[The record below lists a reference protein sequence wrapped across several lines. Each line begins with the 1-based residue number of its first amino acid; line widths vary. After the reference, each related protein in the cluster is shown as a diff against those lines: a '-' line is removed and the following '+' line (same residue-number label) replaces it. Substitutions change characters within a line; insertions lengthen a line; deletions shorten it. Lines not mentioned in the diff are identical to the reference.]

1 MPNPNEPLDDQF
13 AGHRRQGDSR
23 RGRGRPG
30 RASDQGEVI
39 VEVTTE
45 LLSGVVGRRT
55 WVLGH
60 GDSAVVVSAGG
71 PMLSVVSDSDVS
83 ETLSAF
89 VSAGLVRLGRAE
101 PLPSP
106 FDDKLGAP
114 LIVTILGRLQAT
126 KPVRVIECP
135 EPRVPAAQP
144 ISATPPKR
152 RRGKKTSRRSRSP
165 KVRARMAKVRRIDR
179 VCRYCLSAAAETA
192 DHVVPVSRGG
202 GNSAFN
208 LVGCCLDC
216 NGSKDDLLPK
226 EARMVLHVP
235 LRWFT
240 ADGMSVWR

>member
-1 MPNPNEPLDDQF
+1 M
-13 AGHRRQGDSR
+13 
-23 RGRGRPG
+23 
-30 RASDQGEVI
+30 V
-39 VEVTTE
+39 VEMTTE
-45 LLSGVVGRRT
+45 LLCRIAESQTAMWRIDRR
-55 WVLGH
+55 G
-60 GDSAVVVSAGG
+60 SPVVVSVKGSSMSVICSSGDVDA
-71 PMLSVVSDSDVS
+71 LSRLHRSGMIRFKKS
-83 ETLSAF
+83 ES
-89 VSAGLVRLGRAE
+89 
-101 PLPSP
+101 LPSP
-106 FDDKLGAP
+106 FDDKVGAP
-114 LIVTILGRLQAT
+114 VIVTILGRSQAT

-152 RRGKKTSRRSRSP
+152 RRGKKKSRRSKSP
-165 KVRARMAKVRRIDR
+165 TVRARMAKVRRIDR

-226 EARMVLHVP
+226 EAGMVLHVP

-240 ADGMSVWR
+240 ADGLSVWR